1 MAVGLGPL
9 PTLHPVAGFELGI
22 ASAGIKRPGRKDVVV
37 MRCAEGSTVA
47 GVFTLNAF
55 CAAPVILAKQR
66 VAGNIRYLLTNTGNA
81 NAGTGEPGLV
91 AAARTCAKLA
101 QLTGVDASQVLPYS
115 TGVIGEPLPVE
126 KIEGALQAALDDLSV
141 DNWAAAATGIM
152 TTDTL
157 PKGASRQF
165 VHEGVTVTVT
175 GISKGAGMIRPN
187 MATMLGY
194 IATDAKVS
202 RDVLHSLILDGANKS
217 FNRITIDG
225 DTSTNDCCMLIATG
239 QANLPEITSAS
250 GPLFAALKQAVFE
263 VCMDVAQAIVRDGE
277 GATKFVTVEVN
288 GGGNHQEC
296 LDVGYTVAH
305 SPLIK
310 TALFA
315 SDPNWGRILA
325 AVGRAGVPD
334 LDVSKIDVFLGDVC
348 IASRGARAETYTEA
362 QGLAVMQ
369 QEEITIRIELGRGEC
384 NTVILSLGGMF
395 FGLLLGFGLAL
406 MRLSR
411 FKLVSW
417 LARVYV
423 SFFRGTP
430 LLVQLFLI
438 YYGLPQVGIELEPI
452 PAAMIGFS
460 LNMAAYACEILRAA
474 IGSIERGQWE
484 AAASIGM
491 TRAQTLR
498 RAILPQAMRTALP
511 PLGNSFISLVKDT
524 ALAATIQVPELFRQA
539 QLVSAR
545 TFEIFTMYLSA
556 ALIYW
561 ILASLLAHL
570 QNRLEDR
577 VNRHDLES

>member
-9 PTLHPVAGFELGI
+9 PTLHPVPGFELGI
-22 ASAGIKRPGRKDVVV
+22 SSAGIKRAGRKDIVV

-55 CAAPVILAKQR
+55 CAAPVILSKQR
-66 VAGNIRYLLTNTGNA
+66 TQGTVRYLLTNTGNA
-81 NAGTGEPGLV
+81 NAGTGQPGLL
-91 AAARTCAKLA
+91 AAERTTARLA
-101 QLTGVDASQVLPYS
+101 ELTGVEASAVLPFS

-126 KIEGALQAALDDLSV
+126 KIEAALQAALDDLSV

-165 VHEGVTVTVT
+165 QIDGVTVTVT

-202 RDVLHSLILDGANKS
+202 KSVLQDLIRDGANKS

-239 QANLPEITSAS
+239 QADLPEVTEAK
-250 GPLFAALKQAVFE
+250 GPLFEALKRAVFD
-263 VCMDVAQAIVRDGE
+263 VCMEVAQAIVRDGE

-296 LDVGYTVAH
+296 LDVGYAVAH

-334 LDVSKIDVFLGDVC
+334 LDVSKIDVFLSGVC
-348 IASRGARAETYTEA
+348 IASQGCRATTYTEE
-362 QGLAVMQ
+362 QGSAVMA
-369 QEEITIRIELGRGEC
+369 EAEITIRIELGRGDCSE
-384 NTVILSLGGMF
+384 TIWTTDLSHE
-395 FGLLLGFGLAL
+395 
-406 MRLSR
+406 
-411 FKLVSW
+411 
-417 LARVYV
+417 YV
-423 SFFRGTP
+423 K
-430 LLVQLFLI
+430 I
-438 YYGLPQVGIELEPI
+438 NAEY
-452 PAAMIGFS
+452 
-460 LNMAAYACEILRAA
+460 
-474 IGSIERGQWE
+474 
-484 AAASIGM
+484 
-491 TRAQTLR
+491 
-498 RAILPQAMRTALP
+498 RT
-511 PLGNSFISLVKDT
+511 
-524 ALAATIQVPELFRQA
+524 
-539 QLVSAR
+539 
-545 TFEIFTMYLSA
+545 
-556 ALIYW
+556 
-561 ILASLLAHL
+561 
-570 QNRLEDR
+570 
-577 VNRHDLES
+577 